1 MAGTI
6 VLVIALVSGLVAVWS
21 YYQSASGR
29 RTLLSLGRK
38 SLYVSGAAIIAAAGL
53 LLGNILQ
60 HDFSFAYVWN
70 YSDKKL
76 PLHFLIS
83 TFYAGQEG
91 SFLFWA
97 LCSAILSFFLLRY
110 TRTRKLE
117 AHVLTIFLATQSF
130 LVLLLLFKSPFT
142 TIWDAFPGQI
152 SPGQIPADGKGLNP
166 LLQNFWM
173 VIHPPVLFIGFA
185 VTAVPFSFAVAA
197 LWRKDFT
204 TWLKSAFPWVL
215 FSGLI
220 LGVGI
225 MLGAYWAYGV
235 LGWGG
240 YWGWD
245 PVENSSLIPWLV
257 LMALMHTMVVQK
269 RTGNFVRLNFVLAIL
284 SFLFVIYSTF
294 LTRSGVLGDSSVHS
308 FTDPGAAVY
317 GLLIAF
323 LVVVTS
329 LGFGMMYHRRRE
341 LKVSAA
347 PLKYPSRGFVISL
360 GSFALLALS
369 AVVLF
374 GTSLPIFSKTN
385 VESSFYDTMNLP
397 IAAAIALLIGWSLLL
412 RWENEDGST
421 LFKRSVKWV
430 IASLLVAAAMAYFG
444 VRDIMMLLF
453 GFSSA
458 FALFVNVEIA
468 YLTAKGDPR
477 LMGGKIAHIGLA
489 LFFFGVLASGRYGE
503 KQHLA
508 LSLNTP
514 QQAFGYT
521 LTYKGSRPVEGGK
534 NAFDIELEKN
544 GTLFQLSPVMF
555 ETGDQ
560 GTMRR
565 PDIKSFLTNDIYVSP
580 VSLDRSET
588 VAENNG
594 EMFSIKKGETVSLG
608 NVKATFV
615 KFDMGNHGADA
626 MTSGTGMTVG
636 SVLELSSGEGKE
648 TVTPVAVYT
657 QQSAPTFKPAASK
670 LLGANVQL
678 VSMNIDMGSKQSMVT
693 LEVVRPNM
701 LPAPGEVL
709 EIEASMKPFIGLVW
723 SGTILLFIGLIVSM
737 FHRKREA

>member
-1 MAGTI
+1 M
-6 VLVIALVSGLVAVWS
+6 
-21 YYQSASGR
+21 
-29 RTLLSLGRK
+29 SLGRK
-38 SLYVSGAAIIAAAGL
+38 ALYVSGAGIIAAASL
-53 LLGNILQ
+53 LLSNILQ

-70 YSDKKL
+70 YSDRKL

-97 LCSAILSFFLLRY
+97 LCSAILSFFLLHY
-110 TRTRKLE
+110 TKTRRLE
-117 AHVLTIFLATQSF
+117 AHVLTVFLATQTF

-142 TIWDAFPGQI
+142 KIWDAFPGQV
-152 SPGQIPADGKGLNP
+152 SPGQIPPDGKGLNP
-166 LLQNFWM
+166 LLQNLWM

-204 TWLKSAFPWVL
+204 SWLTNAFPWVL

-220 LGVGI
+220 LGLGI

-257 LMALMHTMVVQK
+257 LMALVHTMVIQK
-269 RTGNFVRLNFVLAIL
+269 RTGNFVRMNFVLAIL
-284 SFLFVIYSTF
+284 SFLFVVYSTF

-308 FTDPGAAVY
+308 FTDPGTAVY
-317 GLLIAF
+317 GLLIGFLAVFAF
-323 LVVVTS
+323 
-329 LGFGMMYHRRRE
+329 LGFGMMYLRRHE
-341 LKVSAA
+341 LKIGVAA
-347 PLKYPSRGFVISL
+347 LKYPSRGFVVAL

-385 VESSFYDTMNLP
+385 VEPSFYDTMNLP

-412 RWENEDGST
+412 RWENEDGSA
-421 LFKRSVKWV
+421 LFNRSLKWIV
-430 IASLLVAAAMAYFG
+430 ASCLVAGAMAYFG
-444 VRDIMMLLF
+444 VHDIMMLLF
-453 GFSSA
+453 GFAAA

-489 LFFFGVLASGRYGE
+489 LFFFGVLASGKYGE

-514 QQAFGYT
+514 QSAFGYT
-521 LTYKGSRPVEGGK
+521 LTYKGNRPVDGK
-534 NAFDIELEKN
+534 KFAFDVEVEKE
-544 GTLFQLSPVMF
+544 GTQFQLSPVMY
-555 ETGDQ
+555 ETGEQ
-560 GTMRR
+560 GTMRS
-565 PDIKSFLTNDIYVSP
+565 PDIKSFLTRDIYVSP
-580 VSLDRSET
+580 VSLDRPENTAEQGGET
-588 VAENNG
+588 V
-594 EMFSIKKGETVSLG
+594 SIKKGETVSLG

-615 KFDMGNHGADA
+615 RFDMGSHGMDA
-626 MTSGTGMTVG
+626 MASGGGMSVG
-636 SVLELSSGEGKE
+636 SVLELSSDQGKE
-648 TVTPVAVYT
+648 TITPVAVYT
-657 QQSAPTFKPAASK
+657 QQSAPSFKPAVSK

-693 LEVVRPNM
+693 LQVIRPE
-701 LPAPGEVL
+701 LRPRPGEVL
-709 EIEASMKPFIGLVW
+709 EVEASMKPFIGLVW
-723 SGTILLFIGLIVSM
+723 SGTILLFIGLIISM